1 MNRNLM
7 KQAQQLQAQVSKMQE
22 QLATAQKELEVE
34 EIESSSGGGVV
45 KVVITGKLRIKSIS
59 ISPEVTEEIDM
70 LEDLVTAAV
79 NEAIDTAQKIAQ
91 DRLNSITGGMNIPG
105 LPGLM

>member
-1 MNRNLM
+1 M
-7 KQAQQLQAQVSKMQE
+7 
-22 QLATAQKELEVE
+22 
-34 EIESSSGGGVV
+34 
-45 KVVITGKLRIKSIS
+45 VITGKLRIKSIS